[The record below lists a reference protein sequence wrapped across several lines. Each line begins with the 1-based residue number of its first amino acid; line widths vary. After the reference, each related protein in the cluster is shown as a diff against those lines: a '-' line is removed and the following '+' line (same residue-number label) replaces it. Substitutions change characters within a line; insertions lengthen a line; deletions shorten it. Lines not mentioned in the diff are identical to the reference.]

1 MRRAGS
7 RAVAPRGSLRQRSR
21 GFTLVEMIVS
31 ITLIGILAVV
41 AAPLLRLPL
50 VAWMDASRRADIG
63 ATADVVQNKLAADL
77 SRALPN
83 SVRVRQVGGRVWL
96 EFLQVRAHGRHRAG
110 TAPGPQACPSVCSAP
125 GGNDMLEAACAE
137 SCFTS
142 LGPLVLDSPVLAGD
156 WLVVN
161 PLGPGVA
168 GGDPYFGGNV
178 AAAGGIKVRLIDSAA
193 APGGVRLRHA
203 AFNFSALSSTRRFFV
218 VSTPV
223 SYECNPATGV
233 LQRHSGYAVA
243 AVQPVVFAGAQA
255 VPLARNITACSLRYS
270 AAGAAG
276 RGGVVS
282 VWLRLAA
289 AAADTGAAEG
299 IEIFNQFAVSE
310 AP

>member
-1 MRRAGS
+1 M
-7 RAVAPRGSLRQRSR
+7 AVARRGSFRQRAR

-41 AAPLLRLPL
+41 AAPLLRLPM
-50 VAWMDASRRADIG
+50 VAWMDASRRANLG
-63 ATADVVQNKLAADL
+63 ATADLVQNKLAADL
-77 SRALPN
+77 ARALPN
-83 SVRVRQVGGRVWL
+83 SVRVRQVGSRVWL
-96 EFLQVRAHGRHRAG
+96 EYLEIRAQGRHRAG
-110 TAPGPQACPSVCSAP
+110 LSLALQVCPGLCSTP
-125 GGNDMLEAACAE
+125 GGNDMLEAGCPE
-137 SCFTS
+137 TCFTS
-142 LGPLVLDSPVLAGD
+142 LGPLLVDTPVLAGD

-161 PLGPGVA
+161 PLGPGVV

-178 AAAGGIKVRLIDSAA
+178 AAVGGIKVRLIDTAA
-193 APGGVRLRHA
+193 APSGVRLRHGAFVFPAVSA
-203 AFNFSALSSTRRFFV
+203 ARRFYV

-223 SYECNPATGV
+223 SYECNPTTGV

-243 AVQPVVFAGAQA
+243 AVQPVAFVGAVS
-255 VPLARNITACSLRYS
+255 VPLARNITACSLRYT

-299 IEIFNQFAVSE
+299 IEVFNQFAVSE